1 MSISV
6 WKDYFNTKKRYE
18 DIVGRTSEAIL
29 NANKFA
35 TPWQRQNIEI
45 ECLKMIKILALK
57 LQTRLPSQV
66 EILVFVRRHSVINT
80 STSLQN
86 KAKSVL
92 RKRFKQYNLYNTIHY
107 NARAPCAIIRKIA
120 LKGLFFCLS
129 QSKSVSRVNI
139 HSGSDICSPL
149 PGNCNAL
156 PRIWRPKLAE
166 HFPSTRIAII
176 GIDYFAIS
184 RDCSEL

>member
-18 DIVGRTSEAIL
+18 DILGRTSEAIL
-29 NANKFA
+29 NANKFT
-35 TPWQRQNIEI
+35 TPWQRQNIE
-45 ECLKMIKILALK
+45 MDRK
-57 LQTRLPSQV
+57 LSKYLPWNSRHDSQCQV

-92 RKRFKQYNLYNTIHY
+92 RKRFKQYNYNTIHY

-139 HSGSDICSPL
+139 HSGSDICSLL

-156 PRIWRPKLAE
+156 PRIWHPKLAE